1 MAAIR
6 HILVAVDLTDHSP
19 LALAKGMSLAM
30 SCRARLT
37 VVHAAKAAAD
47 ESHRL
52 RLEARLSD
60 LVGAEATVLLGT
72 RLAVLSGDP
81 SRAIHD
87 YARANDV
94 DLIVV
99 GRHLHGALQRF
110 LFESAGDI
118 VLRDAACSV
127 LAVVERQRPSL
138 ARRPHAPRILC
149 AVGFGG
155 SSGATLAQAGELAL
169 QTRSPLAV
177 LHVVEG
183 WNWPEVRPAL
193 GDDLGG
199 AVPTLGGAV
208 MRDATERL
216 ATLVSAHVPPE
227 VEVQPLVSFGVPG
240 LEIARLA
247 ADVDATLVVV
257 GAHSRRLLGHTFL
270 GSTARYLL
278 EEPPCS
284 ILLARP
290 PRSGAGSLSVAS
302 QKELAVTE

>member
-19 LALAKGMSLAM
+19 LALAKGMSLAT

-37 VVHAAKAAAD
+37 IVHAAKAAAD

-60 LVGAEATVLLGT
+60 LAGTEATVLLGA
-72 RLAVLSGDP
+72 RLAVLPGEP

-99 GRHLHGALQRF
+99 GRHVHGALQRF

-138 ARRPHAPRILC
+138 ARRRTTPRILC
-149 AVGFGG
+149 AVDFGG
-155 SSGATLAQAGELAL
+155 GSGATLAQAGELAL

-177 LHVVEG
+177 LHVVEE
-183 WNWPEVRPAL
+183 WNWPEVRPTL
-193 GDDLGG
+193 GNDLGG
-199 AVPTLGGAV
+199 AVPTLGGAM

-216 ATLVSAHVPPE
+216 GTLVSAHVPPE
-227 VEVQPLVSFGVPG
+227 VEVQTLVSFGVPA
-240 LEIARLA
+240 LEIERLA

-257 GAHSRRLLGHTFL
+257 GARSRRLLGHTFL
-270 GSTARYLL
+270 GSTAHYLL

-284 ILLARP
+284 VLLARP
-290 PRSGAGSLSVAS
+290 TPSGIQRLEAAS
-302 QKELAVTE
+302 EKELAVTE